1 MEIRRAYLTGNFFD
15 QRRPIMREWADC
27 LTETMGPVIPDP
39 AEPTDL
45 AGLTRSL
52 NQLFAN
58 KARQRADYGTSSIP

>member
-1 MEIRRAYLTGNFFD
+1 M
-15 QRRPIMREWADC
+15 QEWADF

-52 NQLFAN
+52 NRLFAN
-58 KARQRADYGTSSIP
+58 KAR

>member
-1 MEIRRAYLTGNFFD
+1 
-15 QRRPIMREWADC
+15 MREWADF

-39 AEPTDL
+39 AEPTGL

-52 NQLFAN
+52 NRLFAN